1 MTRKNKILAH
11 KMQRIAASL
20 LLHIESRIIVGILA
34 ALHLHLDHHIHH
46 SSHHIPVSTEGAVAQ
61 PHPPD
66 HIRHS
71 PVVRLDKTRP
81 ERVEALVDGIRRDSC
96 LEGVSDT
103 SLEVPVPVEAEVGT
117 RHIGRRR
124 EAHRPKRHN
133 HHNHHNHHS
142 RHSHH
147 SLNKE
152 LLEEPLVQM
161 GILRFPRS
169 SAAWTRPQDRTAAAA
184 VVVVVG
190 CIARHMMAHD
200 LLWRN
205 LVRAGLAGVGDGSR
219 CLDDRLSLHLGALG
233 PYHTYSTEAD
243 LS

>member
-1 MTRKNKILAH
+1 
-11 KMQRIAASL
+11 MQRIAASL
-20 LLHIESRIIVGILA
+20 LLHIEPRIIVGTLA

-81 ERVEALVDGIRRDSC
+81 ERVEALVDGIHPSSC

-103 SLEVPVPVEAEVGT
+103 SLAVPVPVEAEVGT
-117 RHIGRRR
+117 RHIAQRRQ
-124 EAHRPKRHN
+124 AHQLK

-142 RHSHH
+142 RRTRH

-219 CLDDRLSLHLGALG
+219 FLDDRLSLHLGAPG
-233 PYHTYSTEAD
+233 PYHTYSTEVD